1 MKQLKDFVFSI
12 EDNYQIDIVHK
23 DGKILCSLNKMIDL
37 PYIYADTIVLSV
49 KPGVKRNDDGSYS
62 GYFIFVVS

>member
-1 MKQLKDFVFSI
+1 MKQLKDFVLVMG
-12 EDNYQIDIVHK
+12 DHCQIDIVHK
-23 DGKILCSLNKMIDL
+23 DGEILCSLDRMLDL
-37 PYIYADTIVLSV
+37 PYIHADRKVIAV

>member
-1 MKQLKDFVFSI
+1 MKQLKDFVI
-12 EDNYQIDIVHK
+12 LLGKEPVDICLK
-23 DGKILCSLNKMIDL
+23 DGEILCSLVRMMDL
-37 PYIYADTIVLSV
+37 PYIHADRRVISV